1 MAYSKNSW
9 IWKLWNNFKSIVGS
23 FPSGFN
29 IFWSSGHNKVVKI
42 GDADILV
49 VEIDGLVQDIAFFA
63 WLARIKSFHWNR
75 SIL

>member
-1 MAYSKNSW
+1 
-9 IWKLWNNFKSIVGS
+9 
-23 FPSGFN
+23 
-29 IFWSSGHNKVVKI
+29 VKI